1 MIIRAL
7 LLCLIS
13 FSHLASA
20 ELETR
25 IIELNNPETIYQTI
39 SDLYGDYVKINL
51 NQHRLIIRG
60 QTKQLDQIT
69 QIIEDIDR
77 PKLLKI
83 SLSSKPQND
92 TLISTRSKNEITQVP
107 SENGKQF
114 AINRSHIQ
122 EGGYT
127 SWYQSSSDDTVIDD
141 ETILITPLLIANGV
155 RIQMTY
161 NKKQNAKIVSSSQTL
176 IGKVGEWISLT
187 GKPDNVNKQ
196 RISTSSKE
204 DELWIKIDSNK

>member
-25 IIELNNPETIYQTI
+25 IIELNNPETTYQTI
-39 SDLYGDYVKINL
+39 SDLYSDYVKINL

-69 QIIEDIDR
+69 QIIEDIDL

-83 SLSSKPQND
+83 SVSSRPQND

-107 SENGKQF
+107 SENGKLF
-114 AINRSHIQ
+114 AISRSHIQ
-122 EGGYT
+122 ESGYT
-127 SWYQSSSDDTVIDD
+127 SWYQSTSDDTVIDD
-141 ETILITPLLIANGV
+141 ETILITPSLIANGV